1 MADLASTLPAT
12 LGRYK
17 LIERL
22 ATGGMAEI
30 YRASA
35 SASRG
40 VERMVAIKRIL
51 PHLAK
56 EPEFVEMFI
65 DEARLMSQLSHPKI
79 VQVHDFGE
87 IDGELFIAMEL
98 VDGVDALALLRACS
112 RSAVRLPPQLAM
124 FIAAEV

>member
-1 MADLASTLPAT
+1 MADLAASLPVT

-17 LIERL
+17 LLERL

-30 YRASA
+30 YRATA
-35 SASRG
+35 TASRG
-40 VERMVAIKRIL
+40 VDRTVAIKRIL

-65 DEARLMSQLSHPKI
+65 DEARLMAQLAHPKI

-87 IDGELFIAMEL
+87 IDGELFMALEL
-98 VDGVDALALLRACS
+98 VDGVDALALL
-112 RSAVRLPPQLAM
+112 
-124 FIAAEV
+124 